1 MLGKAAAVTI
11 NNGLGCPGSQGLWKD
26 LRFTGWPSSPLAG
39 RRRSCTSA
47 HLGHGGKQ
55 SYGLKWWGN
64 TCESE
69 LATVCTNWY
78 ISDVQTGK
86 EEPGLCPVLL
96 ELHLYQGSMGRLSG
110 RNASHASIFSLVSPV
125 LLLFLLFFLPYFSI
139 HHIIFL
145 NNYTLWIVWKYL
157 LSFTQNT
164 CYISWHILDRH

>member
-1 MLGKAAAVTI
+1 MVLWQVCGLVSMLGKAAAVTI

-86 EEPGLCPVLL
+86 EEPGCALCCWSCICTKAAWGGCL
-96 ELHLYQGSMGRLSG
+96 EEMPPMQVSSALYHL
-110 RNASHASIFSLVSPV
+110 FSCFSFYFFFHTF
-125 LLLFLLFFLPYFSI
+125 LF
-139 HHIIFL
+139 II
-145 NNYTLWIVWKYL
+145 
-157 LSFTQNT
+157 
-164 CYISWHILDRH
+164 